1 MADHKEMSF
10 YYGTMGSR
18 KTLGLM
24 LDQYRREDEFG
35 HETLIIK
42 PGADKKAGNNIQ
54 TRAFGG
60 EKRSAR
66 VMAESDE
73 ASEFVLKQI
82 QMQPGES
89 KNVTVYLDEVNF
101 FTPTQIISLRK
112 NIVDQDIAD
121 IKMYGLLIDA
131 FGNFFPGSE
140 PAVKYADHII
150 QLESTCQND
159 GCNRPASRNARIVN
173 GSIVRE
179 GPQVAIDGI
188 DARYMA
194 LCHHDYDSGIIL
206 PLRGSA
212 PTSASLSGLKAN

>member
-1 MADHKEMSF
+1 MSDHKEMSF

-60 EKRSAR
+60 EKRAAR

-73 ASEFVLKQI
+73 ASEFVLDQI
-82 QMQPGES
+82 RQQPGEARDI
-89 KNVTVYLDEVNF
+89 TVYLDEVNF
-101 FTPTQIISLRK
+101 FTPEQILSLRK
-112 NIVDQDIAD
+112 NIVDKDIAD

-131 FGNFFPGSE
+131 FGKFFPGSE
-140 PAVKYADHII
+140 PAIRYADHII

-159 GCNRPASRNARIVN
+159 GCDRPANRNARIVN
-173 GSIVRE
+173 GSIIRG

-188 DARYMA
+188 DAHYMA
-194 LCHHDYDSGIIL
+194 LCHHDYDIGIIS
-206 PLRGSA
+206 PSKGSA
-212 PTSASLSGLKAN
+212 PTSASLSEIETN